1 MYWLMI
7 LAAGVL
13 ETVWAV
19 GLKASDGLTRPW
31 ISIGTRWHSSQAWGY
46 SP

>member
-31 ISIGTRWHSSQAWGY
+31 ISIGTR
-46 SP
+46 